1 MRSPMT
7 LMMIPVE
14 IAAITRI
21 AGVMLIHPWSQAYLK
36 KKSTP
41 STKTIPPTQPV
52 QFWPM
57 SASMLRLR
65 SGEAGA
71 GACGG
76 AEGVDP
82 SGCNG
87 SGGGVGAGAAGML

>member
-41 STKTIPPTQPV
+41 STKTMPPTQPV
-52 QFWPM
+52 QF
-57 SASMLRLR
+57 
-65 SGEAGA
+65 
-71 GACGG
+71 
-76 AEGVDP
+76 
-82 SGCNG
+82 
-87 SGGGVGAGAAGML
+87 